1 MLQLEY
7 FSLIPID
14 ELENTDENTWLYV
27 LEIRPL
33 KLAYSPTPS
42 NVTQPGLNS
51 TINLKDNSEWL
62 DNLSPGDILLQDVI
76 VTDTISENDQ
86 TKIIDTR
93 TFTRPRKNRFS
104 PSLLKPIS
112 QQDENSQLNS
122 TYNYKTGDAV
132 NRADVLNATVVIDEP
147 TNNFGAAT
155 QGELNATFPVE
166 LNAPAE
172 EELSPCN
179 NNVYNLNS
187 TFPTQPPSDRSYSI
201 APAKAVLNA
210 TYVEEVPVQDPITS
224 ESRNYCLDELDEL
237 NELEEEDRCD
247 FNEEGFRKPLMPGA
261 VPKKPLIRT
270 STWNHEV
277 PSPKKEITP
286 PSSKITPPSSKITPP
301 ATNGLKDI
309 EKMAK
314 LQEDILA
321 QTSTPMGQRRFSAFP
336 RPAEVDHH
344 LGSPIVS
351 LAEGI
356 ANFGPPH
363 PLRESI
369 IENAN
374 LELTLDN
381 SNNRT
386 RGDYFAPDQG
396 HLTFDKSQNSVEN
409 QSESPTSPASS
420 PYSSQSLDSE
430 TGGTT
435 SAREMIRRSMP
446 NLNNQ
451 SRMRLPQPSSGNLNR
466 QHGSDSGL
474 RPPSMNNVVR
484 PPMQNGSA
492 LGLVRPQFKVPQP
505 PLPVETTL
513 NATRGTA
520 PTQPV
525 RSSQLQQP
533 RLSGLAPP
541 ARGSLLPNAAS
552 KLKPLQLV
560 APRASAAAA
569 LPVKAAVIPAAKAS
583 NDELNST
590 VIMEKPSVLAAAP
603 VHSGIPRPS
612 MSKIPMPR
620 TMKSSIPMPAS
631 NRPRAPPQ

>member
-14 ELENTDENTWLYV
+14 ELENYDENTWLYV

-33 KLAYSPTPS
+33 KLAYVPTPS

-122 TYNYKTGDAV
+122 TYNYKTGDV
-132 NRADVLNATVVIDEP
+132 LNRTDVLNATVVIDEP
-147 TNNFGAAT
+147 TNNFGTTT

-187 TFPTQPPSDRSYSI
+187 TFSTQPTSDRSYSI

-237 NELEEEDRCD
+237 NEIEEEDRCD

-277 PSPKKEITP
+277 LPPSPKKEITP

-309 EKMAK
+309 EKRAK

-363 PLRESI
+363 ILRESI

-374 LELTLDN
+374 LDLTLDN

-386 RGDYFAPDQG
+386 REIKAQ
-396 HLTFDKSQNSVEN
+396 LTFDKSQNSVEN
-409 QSESPTSPASS
+409 QSDSPCSPASS

-430 TGGTT
+430 TGGATT
-435 SAREMIRRSMP
+435 AREMIRRSMP

-451 SRMRLPQPSSGNLNR
+451 SRLRLPQPSSLSGNLNR

-484 PPMQNGSA
+484 PPMPNSST
-492 LGLVRPQFKVPQP
+492 LGLMRPQFKVPQP
-505 PLPVETTL
+505 PPPVETTL
-513 NATRGTA
+513 NTTRGTA

-541 ARGSLLPNAAS
+541 ARGSLLPNASS

-560 APRASAAAA
+560 APRASGAA
-569 LPVKAAVIPAAKAS
+569 LPVKAVIPPAKAS

-612 MSKIPMPR
+612 MLSKIPMPR
-620 TMKSSIPMPAS
+620 TMKSSIPMPAA
-631 NRPRAPPQ
+631 RPRAPPQ